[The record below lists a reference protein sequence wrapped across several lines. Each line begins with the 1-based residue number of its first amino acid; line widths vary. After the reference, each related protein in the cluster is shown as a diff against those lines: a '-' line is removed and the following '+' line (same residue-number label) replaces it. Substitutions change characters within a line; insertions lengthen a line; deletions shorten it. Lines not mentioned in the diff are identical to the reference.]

1 MERVDLKGRTA
12 RICVP
17 ALLGVDAPF
26 LEGGPNVS
34 ENGLQKTAF
43 FMLLALILYVSIMGG
58 A

>member
-1 MERVDLKGRTA
+1 MQSRLGFLGNCNAVSGRDL
-12 RICVP
+12 
-17 ALLGVDAPF
+17 
-26 LEGGPNVS
+26 NVS

>member
-1 MERVDLKGRTA
+1 MERVDLKGWTA
-12 RICVP
+12 
-17 ALLGVDAPF
+17 LGHVSAVLAIDTPF
-26 LEGGPNVS
+26 LERGPNVS

>member
-1 MERVDLKGRTA
+1 MERVVLKGRAA
-12 RICVP
+12 RIR
-17 ALLGVDAPF
+17 ASASLGVIAPF
-26 LEGGPNVS
+26 LEGEPNVS